1 MRTPPGTDQPL
12 WKTTA
17 HLSLVYVATAYRWQ
31 PYLSQCAACGPC
43 RFLYSLWGPRPL
55 WPERLPVGAV
65 AAIKR
70 LSSCSLDPSSPGVSC
85 RLRTARNG

>member
-43 RFLYSLWGPRPL
+43 RFSIRCGDCAPCGRKATGRRGSRNQTFVQLRFRPL
-55 WPERLPVGAV
+55 KSWRQLP
-65 AAIKR
+65 
-70 LSSCSLDPSSPGVSC
+70 
-85 RLRTARNG
+85 T

>member
-31 PYLSQCAACGPC
+31 PYLSQCAACRVLFIVGTAP
-43 RFLYSLWGPRPL
+43 RVGRKPTGRRGSRNQTFVQLPFRPL
-55 WPERLPVGAV
+55 KSWRQLP
-65 AAIKR
+65 
-70 LSSCSLDPSSPGVSC
+70 
-85 RLRTARNG
+85 T